1 MLKTVGVDA
10 KEKISELVE
19 LAYKGNQEA
28 IEKLIKIK
36 KELGG
41 N

>member
-1 MLKTVGVDA
+1 MLKTHGEEI
-10 KEKISELVE
+10 KEKISALVE
-19 LAYKGNQEA
+19 LAYKGDREA
-28 IEKLIKIK
+28 IIKLAKIK

>member
-1 MLKTVGVDA
+1 MLKIHRVDI
-10 KEKISELVE
+10 KDKINELVE

-28 IEKLIKIK
+28 IIKLAKIK

>member
-1 MLKTVGVDA
+1 MLKIHGVDI
-10 KEKISELVE
+10 KDKINELVE
-19 LAYKGNQEA
+19 LAYKGDQEA
-28 IEKLIKIK
+28 TEKLIEIK